1 MKKKLFGT
9 LLTAVLVVAT
19 TVSAFAAPS
28 KTAQVTL
35 VGDSVGKYE
44 TAEITQDSFQDLAQ
58 SKPEVVNKILAVN
71 AGTESL
77 ESIGEQAPDIAPQ
90 LEGKSLL
97 TKFFDLTPV
106 NGGVKNADGKYVVT
120 LSVPA
125 LSDAA
130 SDVLVLHYSTERN
143 LWEVITPSN
152 VDVANKEITA
162 EFEDLSP
169 VAIIAKV
176 DASAATDNAV
186 GSAPKT
192 GVASDWAMYLG
203 AAVVLLGAAGIV
215 AKKSRA

>member
-28 KTAQVTL
+28 KTAQVT
-35 VGDSVGKYE
+35 VTGSSAGKYE
-44 TAEITQDSFQDLAQ
+44 AVEITQDSFKDLAQ

-71 AGTESL
+71 AGTETL
-77 ESIGEQAPDIAPQ
+77 ESIGELAPDIAGQ

-97 TKFFDLTPV
+97 TKFVDLTPV
-106 NGGVKNADGKYVVT
+106 NGGEKNADGKYVVN

-125 LSDAA
+125 LSSAA
-130 SDVLVLHYSTERN
+130 SDVLVLHYSTVRN

-152 VDVANKEITA
+152 VDVANKQITA

-169 VAIIAKV
+169 VAVIAKT
-176 DASAATDNAV
+176 DASAAVNNAV

-203 AAVVLLGAAGIV
+203 AAVVLLGAAGFV

>member
-9 LLTAVLVVAT
+9 LLAAVLVVAT

-28 KTAQVTL
+28 KTAQITAVDT
-35 VGDSVGKYE
+35 SKYQ
-44 TAEITQDSFQDLAQ
+44 TVEITQDSFQELAQ

-71 AGTESL
+71 AGTETL
-77 ESIGEQAPDIAPQ
+77 ESIGEQAPDIAAQ

-97 TKFFDLTPV
+97 TKFVDLTPV
-106 NGGVKNADGKYVVT
+106 NGGEKNADGKYVVT

-125 LSDAA
+125 LSSAA
-130 SDVLVLHYSTERN
+130 SDVLVLHYSTVRN

-152 VDVANKEITA
+152 VDVANKQITA

-169 VAIIAKV
+169 VAIIAKT
-176 DASAATDNAV
+176 DASAAVNNAV

-203 AAVVLLGAAGIV
+203 VAVVFLGAAGIAV
-215 AKKSRA
+215 KKSRA

>member
-28 KTAQVTL
+28 KTAQITAVDT
-35 VGDSVGKYE
+35 SKYQ
-44 TAEITQDSFQDLAQ
+44 TVEITQDSFQELAQ

-71 AGTESL
+71 AGTETL
-77 ESIGEQAPDIAPQ
+77 ESIGEQAPNIAAQ

-97 TKFFDLTPV
+97 TKFVDLTPV
-106 NGGVKNADGKYVVT
+106 NGGEKNADGKYVVT

-125 LSDAA
+125 LSSAA
-130 SDVLVLHYSTERN
+130 SDVLVLHYSTVRN

-152 VDVANKEITA
+152 VDVANKQITA

-169 VAIIAKV
+169 VAIIAKT
-176 DASAATDNAV
+176 DASAAVNNAV

-203 AAVVLLGAAGIV
+203 VAVVLLGAAGIAV
-215 AKKSRA
+215 KKSRA